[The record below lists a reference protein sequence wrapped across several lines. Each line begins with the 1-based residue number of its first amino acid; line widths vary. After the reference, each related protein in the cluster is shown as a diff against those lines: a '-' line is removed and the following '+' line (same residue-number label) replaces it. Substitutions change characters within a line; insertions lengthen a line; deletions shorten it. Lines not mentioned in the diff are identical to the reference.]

1 MKKYCFYDALIETEK
16 TAAITT
22 ATKTL
27 FAFLNLSVPSLKGA
41 KADIGSEYLGL
52 DQLKFLER
60 NAFNLTLASKENS
73 TIVCCEQSS
82 FISLSRT
89 KDLLQ
94 EDASLYEVVAQ
105 KLLNENLALNV
116 DVEILSLEQ
125 FLFET
130 VGEEKLASLLK
141 KPFTHF
147 SAALFY
153 SNNFCRARKYNDAK
167 QINTLLDNI
176 KLSRIN
182 YECAY
187 ESDGFEILN
196 ISTSASK
203 KLGSIAMLDM
213 FDHAADFVIVC
224 DARSFIMFD
233 FYQKELEKAAG
244 REIGLSIL
252 SLPELLALAFGL
264 NDKKALGLLLH
275 KVPISLI

>member
-1 MKKYCFYDALIETEK
+1 MKNYCFYDALIETEK

-60 NAFNLTLASKENS
+60 NAYNLSLAAKGNN

-89 KDLLQ
+89 KDILQDNSSLQ
-94 EDASLYEVVAQ
+94 ESIAK
-105 KLLNENLALNV
+105 KLLDENLSLNV
-116 DVEILSLEQ
+116 NVEIFSLEQ
-125 FLFET
+125 FLLEA
-130 VGEEKLASLLK
+130 VGEEKLASFLK
-141 KPFTHF
+141 RPFTHF

-153 SNNFCRARKYNDAK
+153 SNNFCRSRKYNDAK
-167 QINTLLDNI
+167 NINTLLDLI
-176 KLSRIN
+176 KLSRIT
-182 YECAY
+182 YSKAY

-196 ISTSASK
+196 ISASVSN
-203 KLGSIAMLDM
+203 KLASIVMLDM

-233 FYQKELEKAAG
+233 YYQKELEKAAG
-244 REIGLSIL
+244 REIGLSVL
-252 SLPELLALAFGL
+252 SLPELLALAFGVD
-264 NDKKALGLLLH
+264 DKKALGLLLH